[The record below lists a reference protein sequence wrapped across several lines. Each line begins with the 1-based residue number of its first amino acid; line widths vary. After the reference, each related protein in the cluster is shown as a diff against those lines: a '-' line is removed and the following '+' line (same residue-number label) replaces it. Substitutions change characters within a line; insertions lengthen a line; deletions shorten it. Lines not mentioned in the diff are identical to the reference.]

1 MGQLVQSALDAAKR
15 GDQSQAIDLLKQELS
30 TNPNDIDALLA
41 FASIIEEPTK
51 KRQVLNRVLSL
62 EATNK
67 IAREAMLQ
75 LDRAELNSYRSQP
88 ISAPV
93 SKPQTQATAPAAS
106 SSSSTTNVAKSAD
119 KPMVFRYSTGWL
131 AVLYVFTTI
140 FCCTGLLLATQDLG
154 DSFPT
159 LMLALLFGLS
169 ALSVSSKVEVKET
182 GIRTSSLLRNAEIKW
197 NEIASIKPNAFQKKL
212 ELVSHTGNSVKVST
226 QVKGYAAIVELLRQ
240 KRPDLFAGTA
250 TAPIQQSVFPASIE
264 QSPSLNSN
272 PSVPASVVSE
282 NKIFQKSFL
291 RVYGLLF
298 LLVPLLFLF
307 VWLAFASAEARTAS
321 LVTAVFCILLML
333 IPFLQVS
340 SVKVEPNKLTIE
352 TFFEQKELHARQIK
366 EIKMEAVRGRYGRV
380 TNFVHIVPAEGKK
393 YPLSGFSEGEEII
406 YGYLMNWWNTYKDR

>member
-1 MGQLVQSALDAAKR
+1 MGQLVQSALDSARR
-15 GDQSQAIDLLKQELS
+15 GNRNQAIDILKQELS
-30 TNPNDIDALLA
+30 TNPNDVDALLA
-41 FASIIEEPTK
+41 FASLIEEPTR
-51 KRQVLNRVLSL
+51 KRQILNRVLSL

-67 IAREAMLQ
+67 QAREAILE

-93 SKPQTQATAPAAS
+93 SKPEAQATASKVSAS
-106 SSSSTTNVAKSAD
+106 TG
-119 KPMVFRYSTGWL
+119 KPMIFRYSTGWL
-131 AVLYVFTTI
+131 AVLYVFTSI
-140 FCCTGLLLATQDLG
+140 FCCAGLLLATQDLG
-154 DSFPT
+154 DSFPS

-182 GIRTSSLLRNAEIKW
+182 GIRTSSLLNSAEIKW
-197 NEIASIKPNAFQKKL
+197 NEIASIKPNAVQKKL
-212 ELVSHTGNSVKVST
+212 ELVSNAGSSVKVST

-240 KRPDLFAGTA
+240 KRPDLFTGSA
-250 TAPIQQSVFPASIE
+250 TAPIQQNVFAASVE

-272 PSVPASVVSE
+272 PSVPALVVTE
-282 NKIFQKSFL
+282 TKTFHKSFL

-321 LVTAVFCILLML
+321 LVTAIFCVLLML

-340 SVKVEPNKLTIE
+340 SIKTEPNKLTIE
-352 TFFEQKELHARQIK
+352 TFFEQKELNARQIK
-366 EIKMEAVRGRYGRV
+366 EIKMQAVRGRYGRV
-380 TNFVHIVPAEGKK
+380 TNFVHIVPTEGKK

>member
-154 DSFPT
+154 DSFPS

-197 NEIASIKPNAFQKKL
+197 NEIASIKPNAMQKKL
-212 ELVSHTGNSVKVST
+212 ELISNTGNSVKVST

-250 TAPIQQSVFPASIE
+250 TAPLQQIVFATSLE
-264 QSPSLNSN
+264 QSPSLSSN
-272 PSVPASVVSE
+272 PSVPASIVSE
-282 NKIFQKSFL
+282 NKTFQKSFL

-340 SVKVEPNKLTIE
+340 SVKAEPNKLTIE

-366 EIKMEAVRGRYGRV
+366 EIKMQAVRGRYGRV